1 MLRMMASLLPTGP
14 DVGAPGVLEPLA
26 AGAAAV
32 AAAPTA
38 VAAAAAPTVV
48 VAAAAGSDVCVPGV
62 AEALVAG
69 AEGAPRRR
77 GHHGSGRARHL
88 GLMNCVRS
96 LGETFVMCCSLALG
110 ES

>member
-26 AGAAAV
+26 AGAAA

-38 VAAAAAPTVV
+38 VAAAAAAPTAA
-48 VAAAAGSDVCVPGV
+48 AAAAGSDVCVPGV

-69 AEGAPRRR
+69 AEGAPRRS
-77 GHHGSGRARHL
+77 GHGRGRARHP
-88 GLMNCVRS
+88 GLSCVR
-96 LGETFVMCCSLALG
+96 GFGM
-110 ES
+110 